1 MDVHMPG
8 MDGLEATRL
17 LRQLQSDGALPRFA
31 IVAATADAMEI
42 GERACYDAGMDGYL
56 CKPLTL
62 EAIQREVA
70 RVRPG
75 LLTTAAIR

>member
-1 MDVHMPG
+1 
-8 MDGLEATRL
+8 
-17 LRQLQSDGALPRFA
+17 
-31 IVAATADAMEI
+31 
-42 GERACYDAGMDGYL
+42 MDGYL